1 MTRAAQTLGIQ
12 QPPLSQQIKALEREL
27 GLRLFVRHPKGVHLT
42 DDGQQVLDEARRLL
56 ADAAAMRER
65 LQRVARGE
73 RGLLQVAFTSSA
85 AAHAYTPRALR
96 ECRRRYPEIALEI
109 SESSAAEI
117 TDELVA
123 GRLHAGLL
131 RVPVA
136 RPPGLRFE
144 TLLTEP
150 ALLALPLDHP
160 LLRESG
166 GLARPVALRELR
178 DEPLI
183 LVRRPGAPGLYANLL
198 ALCEAAGFQPRIAV
212 EVERM
217 MSNLNLVA
225 AGVGVSVVPA
235 SMRGAHPEAV
245 VYCPL
250 ADGVRLDAPL
260 TLAWRESAGTG
271 PVGTFVALARELARE
286 LAQAQAAAT
295 SPAPAVADPDCP
307 EIRASAAAGRRVSFH
322 ELQRQSG

>member
-1 MTRAAQTLGIQ
+1 MDLRHLRYFVAVAEAGHMTRAASALGIQ
-12 QPPLSQQIKALEREL
+12 QPPLSQQIKALEQEL
-27 GLRLFVRHPKGVHLT
+27 GLRLFQRHPKGVHLT
-42 DDGQQVLDEARRLL
+42 DAGVQLLDEARRLL
-56 ADAAAMRER
+56 ADVAAMQAR
-65 LQRVARGE
+65 LQRVAKGE

-85 AAHAYTPRALR
+85 AAHAYTPRLLR
-96 ECRRRYPEIALEI
+96 ECRRRYPEIALQV

-117 TDELVA
+117 TDSLAA

-136 RPPGLRFE
+136 QPAGLQFE
-144 TLLTEP
+144 ALLDEP
-150 ALLALPLDHP
+150 ALLALPVDHP
-160 LLRESG
+160 LLQASG
-166 GLARPVALRELR
+166 GQPRPVALHELR

-198 ALCEAAGFQPRIAV
+198 ALCEAAGFQPRIAA

-225 AGVGVSVVPA
+225 AGMGVSVVPA
-235 SMRGAHPEAV
+235 SMRGAHPDAI

-260 TLAWRESAGTG
+260 TLVWRGNAVG
-271 PVGTFVALARELARE
+271 PVATFVALARTMARE
-286 LAQAQAAAT
+286 K
-295 SPAPAVADPDCP
+295 AVP
-307 EIRASAAAGRRVSFH
+307 
-322 ELQRQSG
+322 